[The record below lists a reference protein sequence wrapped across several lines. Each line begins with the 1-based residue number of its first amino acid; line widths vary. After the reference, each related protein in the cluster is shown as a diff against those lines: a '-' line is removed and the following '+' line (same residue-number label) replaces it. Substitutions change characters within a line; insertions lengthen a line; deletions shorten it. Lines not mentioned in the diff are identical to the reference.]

1 MTLVDAPALASATES
16 AAGGGF
22 SPRSLL
28 RNGRAI
34 ALSSSLTSGLGFLY
48 WVLAAR
54 TYSPAAI
61 GISYTAISAMQFVGG
76 LASLNLP
83 NALIRLIP
91 SGGARVRRLVGAS
104 YGVVIAL
111 GIVASL
117 VFVAGLRWWAP
128 PLRQLGSP
136 RSLFIGFTLATAA
149 WCAFLLQDG
158 ALAGMRKAIWIPV
171 ENGVF
176 AVAKIAFLLL
186 LSSRFPVSGV
196 FLSWALALVVSVLPT
211 NVLIFKRL
219 LPRSLPAQAPVSS
232 EPVRLLRYVG
242 ADYASSLCWMSATLL
257 VPLFVLDVAGSKAN
271 ASFSIAWS
279 MAYAIYLIA
288 IGMGQ
293 SLVAEASTNPEGAA
307 AFSRRAWLSTVRI
320 TVPPV
325 VLMVILAPYVLELFG
340 GQNNYRQAAT
350 PVLRL
355 LTLSALPNVAT
366 AIAVSVA
373 RARQQMLRVFSIVAG
388 ISLLVVGMTAALVRP
403 YGIVGVGWAW
413 LVSQTVVAV
422 IVYWLQLRPL
432 WYGTSTSRLATT
444 FAHTV
449 ALAASVPV
457 MMRRGRISQSRIS
470 NDFASITNTVLV
482 DHGLRS
488 CDVRSIPTVSDL
500 SISEVDDGG
509 AVHVFV
515 KVARSEAA
523 GTSLARQT
531 ANLVALRHEA
541 NIPESWRRLLPT
553 VAVTGERSRR
563 VFTIEHGLPGVPASR
578 LSYGQTAE
586 QVTTIA
592 ISAIGTLHRATGW
605 RSNIDNT
612 MVFDLVEDR
621 IARLEQLVGTLTRG
635 RSIRAL
641 SSMRESC
648 VAGLT
653 DRVGWRSWTH
663 GDYWAGNVLINADGT
678 EVTGILDWDG
688 ANRAGLASVDVMHYL
703 LAARVSATGKAIGHC
718 VRQLLGGAP
727 LTEFEADMLAPTRAL
742 DGQSGPD
749 LATLVRL
756 AWLGHVVNNVEKS
769 SRYRH
774 HRLWVHSNIES
785 VLQWHVDER

>member
-1 MTLVDAPALASATES
+1 MTLLDAPVLASAPES
-16 AAGGGF
+16 ASGSGF

-48 WVLAAR
+48 WILAAR
-54 TYSPAAI
+54 TYTPAAI

-91 SGGARVRRLVGAS
+91 SGGTRVRRLVGAS

-111 GIVASL
+111 GILASL
-117 VFVAGLRWWAP
+117 IFVAGLRWWAP

-136 RSLFIGFTLATAA
+136 RSLFIGFTLATTA

-158 ALAGMRKAIWIPV
+158 ALAGMRRAIWIPV

-176 AVAKIAFLLL
+176 AVSKIVFLLL
-186 LSSRFPVSGV
+186 LSSRFPISGV

-211 NVLIFKRL
+211 TFFIFTRL
-219 LPRSLPAQAPVSS
+219 LPLPAHAPVAPD
-232 EPVRLLRYVG
+232 PVRLLRYVG
-242 ADYASSLCWMSATLL
+242 ADYASSLCWMAATLL
-257 VPLFVLDVAGSKAN
+257 VPLFVLNVAGSKAN
-271 ASFSIAWS
+271 ASFSISWS
-279 MAYAIYLIA
+279 MAYAIFLIA

-293 SLVAEASTNPEGAA
+293 SLVAEASTNPDGTA
-307 AFSRRAWLSTVRI
+307 AFSRHAWLSTVRI
-320 TVPPV
+320 TVPLV
-325 VLMVILAPYVLELFG
+325 VLMVIFAPHILELFG
-340 GQNNYRQAAT
+340 GQNNYRQTAA

-366 AIAVSVA
+366 ALAVSVA

-388 ISLLVVGMTAALVRP
+388 ISVLVVGMTAALVGP

-413 LVSQTVVAV
+413 LVSQTIVAV

-432 WYGTSTSRLATT
+432 WHGTSTSRLAATLGST
-444 FAHTV
+444 M

-457 MMRRGRISQSRIS
+457 MMRRGRISQSRIA
-470 NDFASITNTVLV
+470 NDFATITNTVLI

-488 CDVRSIPTVSDL
+488 CEVRSIPTVSDL
-500 SISEVDDGG
+500 SISEVVDGD
-509 AVHVFV
+509 AVRVFV
-515 KVARSEAA
+515 KVARSAA
-523 GTSLARQT
+523 AAASLSRQT
-531 ANLVALRHEA
+531 ANLVALRAEA
-541 NIPESWRRLLPT
+541 NIPESWRRLLPF
-553 VAVTGERSRR
+553 VAVSGERSRR
-563 VFTIEHGLPGVPASR
+563 VFTIEHGLPGMAASQ
-578 LSYGQTAE
+578 LSYGQSAE
-586 QVTTIA
+586 QVTTAA

-605 RSNIDNT
+605 RSNIDKT

-621 IARLEQLVGTLTRG
+621 FARLEQLVGTLTTG
-635 RSIRAL
+635 SSIRAL
-641 SSMRESC
+641 ARTREAC
-648 VAGLT
+648 VAGLS

-678 EVTGILDWDG
+678 KVTGILDWDG

-703 LAARVSATGKAIGHC
+703 LAARVSTTGKPIGHC

-727 LTEFEADMLAPTRAL
+727 LTEFEADMLAPTRSL
-742 DGQSGPD
+742 DGTSGPD

-756 AWLGHVVNNVEKS
+756 AWLGHVVNNVEKAA
-769 SRYRH
+769 RYRH

-785 VLQWHVDER
+785 VLSWHVR